1 MLEGFLTSALEIIII
16 LDVIGI
22 AAYFILGGLRKRDRR
37 SASPPPLAIEPAN
50 TQNAVPL
57 HDATQAFSRVLYGFE
72 KGLNR

>member
-16 LDVIGI
+16 LDIIGI

-37 SASPPPLAIEPAN
+37 RDLKPALAPEPAKA
-50 TQNAVPL
+50 AVPL
-57 HDATQAFSRVLYGFE
+57 QEAAQAFSRVLYGFE

>member
-16 LDVIGI
+16 LDIIGI

-37 SASPPPLAIEPAN
+37 RAPTPSLAPEFAEAN
-50 TQNAVPL
+50 VAVPL
-57 HDATQAFSRVLYGFE
+57 QDAAQAFSRVLYGFE